1 MRPVGCLQ
9 QRSQLG
15 AYLNFAG
22 ESEHVS
28 GSEKRR
34 RHPIPLYSLSLL
46 LPSSTIN
53 RRAPPAHAPA
63 HEVLFAFEWVAA
75 GNKATLG

>member
-46 LPSSTIN
+46 LTIN
-53 RRAPPAHAPA
+53 WRAPPAHALA